1 MTSMWTEVQASPI
14 TVTVL
19 GVAPGVETERA
30 GRVVGAVVRRHR
42 LREPVAVRLSCAGGP
57 SGSAVVQVNLRVHGR
72 AVRTQTD
79 GPSGFALTLA
89 AGRLDRQIH
98 RVIIGPAAPWWP
110 EPGRP
115 ALAYASR
122 HTEIVRRKSF
132 RLPTCTPS
140 DAIGLL
146 DAMDFSAFLFTDIT
160 TGTDAIVYWAGPS
173 GARLARQ
180 RADRSAA
187 DRFDTPLTVDPGACP
202 VMTASQAAALLCR
215 QGLPFLFH
223 SDPHS
228 GRGQLL
234 YRRYDGDL
242 ALVTAR

>member
-1 MTSMWTEVQASPI
+1 MTSMWTDVQAPPI
-14 TVTVL
+14 AVTVL

-30 GRVVGAVVRRHR
+30 GRVVGAVARRHR
-42 LREPVAVRLSCAGGP
+42 LREPVAVRLSGGP
-57 SGSAVVQVNLRVHGR
+57 SGSAVVQVNLRVDGR
-72 AVRTQTD
+72 AIRTQSD

-98 RVIIGPAAPWWP
+98 RVTTGPAAPWWP

-132 RLPTCTPS
+132 RLRTCTPS
-140 DAIGLL
+140 DAIGVL
-146 DAMDFSAFLFTDIT
+146 DAMDFSAFLFTDIA
-160 TGTDAIVYWAGPS
+160 TGADAIVYWAGPS

-180 RADRSAA
+180 CGNRCAG
-187 DRFDTPLTVDPGACP
+187 DRFDIPLTVDPGASP
-202 VMTASQAAALLCR
+202 VLTATQAAALLCR

-223 SDPHS
+223 SDPRS
-228 GRGQLL
+228 GRGRLL

-242 ALVTAR
+242 ALVTPR